1 MEASCFGG
9 RGLSRTAQGPPPLAV
24 AILDS
29 PLPPKNPHPCARR
42 TGLDGKLARPTE
54 PAASGLLNSSRGT
67 ASRRPG
73 TIIIIICRL
82 STMPHHH
89 DGRGEGV
96 TGGRSAAPSPASP
109 SPARAFSA
117 SRPPPPGGRQ
127 VCRLSRMMR
136 GLRDPRQA
144 AFAVRRP
151 ASSISRWRAIELRS
165 KPFGQAGTPHS
176 TNTRR
181 NRRRRATA
189 RPSARL
195 RRERR
200 KGRARPRGRSRSA
213 PRSVQRLRLRDL
225 DEFDHSNGPLS
236 PLNRATACPARSAEA
251 PAIAIPR
258 KQRPRQEARRGS
270 SNNPAS
276 QSSSFRTDRR
286 ASQHSKTPTTM
297 KIVDPTITGK
307 SIDRCC
313 CK

>member
-1 MEASCFGG
+1 MRSTDGPRRKACTSDRAG
-9 RGLSRTAQGPPPLAV
+9 R
-24 AILDS
+24 
-29 PLPPKNPHPCARR
+29 
-42 TGLDGKLARPTE
+42 
-54 PAASGLLNSSRGT
+54 SGLLNSSRGT

-151 ASSISRWRAIELRS
+151 ASSISRWRAMSRGRS
-165 KPFGQAGTPHS
+165 RSAKPERRIRRTPAGTG
-176 TNTRR
+176 
-181 NRRRRATA
+181 RRRATA

-236 PLNRATACPARSAEA
+236 RL
-251 PAIAIPR
+251 I
-258 KQRPRQEARRGS
+258 ARRRVPLDPPKRQPLRSRENSDQGKKPDEVPVIIRHL
-270 SNNPAS
+270 NPPA
-276 QSSSFRTDRR
+276 FAPIVGR
-286 ASQHSKTPTTM
+286 ASTARRRRP
-297 KIVDPTITGK
+297 
-307 SIDRCC
+307 
-313 CK
+313 